1 MPLATTESGD
11 RDRSPIKHIFVWGVG
26 YNAARSLISS
36 DITEKSSQLKFLLFL
51 NLCLINLLEV
61 LKYGKNFFLLVL
73 ATRQLFV
80 LFLTF
85 YTAKILIS
93 YLFSSLL
100 VWIYLSYH
108 NVFKKIY
115 ICLMFVWFYPVC
127 TYMV

>member
-1 MPLATTESGD
+1 M
-11 RDRSPIKHIFVWGVG
+11 GVG
-26 YNAARSLISS
+26 YNAARGLISR

-85 YTAKILIS
+85 YIAKILIS
-93 YLFSSLL
+93 YLFSSLF
-100 VWIYLSYH
+100 VWIYLIYH
-108 NVFKKIY
+108 NVLDIY
-115 ICLMFVWFYPVC
+115 LFMILSSVYIYGLKSHKALIWFDEC
-127 TYMV
+127 N